1 MLFGTLAV
9 VIVPHGESQSVLHCR
24 AGLCPCVITKWP
36 PNVASKVTYITTAHH
51 DPEFSVL
58 SGFNWDVEAARL
70 F

>member
-1 MLFGTLAV
+1 M
-9 VIVPHGESQSVLHCR
+9 LHCR
-24 AGLCPCVITKWP
+24 AGLCPCVITNWL

-51 DPEFSVL
+51 DPAFIVL